1 MSTEEKSVEDWWNKM
16 NLFQKQMVRLMVQM
30 LGDTADGQVLVVRR
44 KPNGLVVKIVDEPVT
59 KDSVE
64 G

>member
-1 MSTEEKSVEDWWNKM
+1 MSAEEKSVEDWWNKM
-16 NLFQKQMVRLMVQM
+16 NLFQKQMVRLMVHM

-44 KPNGLVVKIVDEPVT
+44 KPDGLVVEIVDEPVT

>member
-1 MSTEEKSVEDWWNKM
+1 MSAEEKSVEDWWNKM

-44 KPNGLVVKIVDEPVT
+44 KPDGLVVKIVDEPVT